1 MKILLVEDDEHKMN
15 DIIMYLQSNIK
26 NVSIN
31 TAYSIASGV
40 EKAMDNQCDLV
51 LLDMTIPNF
60 DITETSDGGKSYKN
74 GGEIIVK
81 ELLDEEIDFRC
92 AIITQYETFNNET
105 IDQIGQRMKTLCGDN
120 YSSCG
125 TLMFLSITKEWARSI
140 KRVNSERLSA
150 RMRSGRFSGMT
161 T

>member
-1 MKILLVEDDEHKMN
+1 MKVLLVEDDEHKMN
-15 DIIMYLQSNIK
+15 DIIMNLKTTIKDVNID
-26 NVSIN
+26 

-40 EKAMDNQCDLV
+40 ETAIDNQYDLI

-81 ELLDEEIDFRC
+81 ELLDEEVVFRC

-105 IDQIGQRMKTLCGDN
+105 IDQIGQRMKVLCGEN
-120 YSSCG
+120 YFGYVKYSTSDDSWKDSLKKLIENVAD
-125 TLMFLSITKEWARSI
+125 TL
-140 KRVNSERLSA
+140 N
-150 RMRSGRFSGMT
+150 
-161 T
+161 